1 MRWFLNQIKIL
12 FEYRFVNYEKIKKIW
27 KAKYGIYMT
36 FVMLHTVAGSVEDE
50 KSLTLGSTVNGAQ
63 DVIYFVLKYMFDINS
78 SFQFTIII

>member
-1 MRWFLNQIKIL
+1 
-12 FEYRFVNYEKIKKIW
+12 
-27 KAKYGIYMT
+27 MT

-50 KSLTLGSTVNGAQ
+50 KSLKLGSTVNGAQ